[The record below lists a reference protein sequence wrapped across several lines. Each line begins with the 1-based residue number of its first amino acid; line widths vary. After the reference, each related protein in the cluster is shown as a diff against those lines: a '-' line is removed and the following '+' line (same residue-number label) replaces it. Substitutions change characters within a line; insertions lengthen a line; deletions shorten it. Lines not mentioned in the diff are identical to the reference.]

1 MKRRDFLKTG
11 GTLGATSLLLD
22 SCSKPDEKLIPLLV
36 PEEEF
41 IPGFESWVQSLCQ
54 QCSAGCGISVRLL
67 PGESTRQ
74 VEGQPKRQ
82 TTWQAKKI
90 EGNAKHPLNQGKTCA
105 RGQAGLQVL
114 YNPDRIQEPLQ
125 RTGARGS
132 GQYKPIAWEAAIQAL
147 VDRLKKLQETSRP
160 DGLVVLTGEPA
171 RASFKTL
178 LETFADAFGTPY
190 LIYDEALPQ
199 ELQRRAFQWCT
210 GFKSLP
216 VADLENC
223 QYLLSFGADLF
234 ETFLSPVRYN
244 LAYGRMRQGRPGL
257 RGKFVMAGPR
267 LSMTAANADEWL
279 PVRPGAEGLLALAL
293 AHVIVKELLYD
304 REFVGRACDGFADY
318 SKSLELY
325 APAATAAQIGISEE
339 TIVRAARE
347 FSQRRPSLALGNS
360 SDFSSLT
367 AIYALNALVGNFGK
381 PGGILMDSLP
391 PESTKLPAMNA
402 QRRSEGRSAFQ
413 FADLFGST
421 VSGSLASLLDHL
433 LVRQTPTAELL
444 LLHEANPLYT
454 HAGVGHLRNAIEK
467 TPFIASFS
475 SFLDESAVMA
485 DLILPTHTYLERW
498 RDDVPEPGVG
508 FPVRTLG
515 QPAVKPRFNTR
526 DSADV
531 LLDIAKSI
539 GGKLAE
545 KLPWRNFEALVQ
557 ESFTALQPL
566 KHGSIV
572 TDNSEDFWER
582 VKEAGGWWNAEA
594 SASFAFRTSSGRFSL
609 PKQPTGSLLAT
620 AAAPDYP
627 LLLHLY
633 PSVALSGGSGA
644 NQPWLQELPDPM
656 TTVMWG
662 SWVELNPATAAQMGI
677 REGDVLVVETQHG
690 RLELPVY
697 LYPGLRPEVIAIPLG
712 QGHQQYGRYAAN
724 RGVNP
729 LSLVPEQP
737 HAGLVLSGIPVRVA
751 TSGQRRMLAR
761 FGASSQ
767 AHSQHP
773 VKR

>member
-1 MKRRDFLKTG
+1 M
-11 GTLGATSLLLD
+11 
-22 SCSKPDEKLIPLLV
+22 
-36 PEEEF
+36 
-41 IPGFESWVQSLCQ
+41 
-54 QCSAGCGISVRLL
+54 
-67 PGESTRQ
+67 
-74 VEGQPKRQ
+74 
-82 TTWQAKKI
+82 
-90 EGNAKHPLNQGKTCA
+90 
-105 RGQAGLQVL
+105 
-114 YNPDRIQEPLQ
+114 
-125 RTGARGS
+125 
-132 GQYKPIAWEAAIQAL
+132 
-147 VDRLKKLQETSRP
+147 
-160 DGLVVLTGEPA
+160 
-171 RASFKTL
+171 
-178 LETFADAFGTPY
+178 
-190 LIYDEALPQ
+190 
-199 ELQRRAFQWCT
+199 
-210 GFKSLP
+210 
-216 VADLENC
+216 ADLENC

-234 ETFLSPVRYN
+234 ETFLSPVHYS

-279 PVRPGAEGLLALAL
+279 PVRPGAEGLLALAF

-304 REFVGRACDGFADY
+304 REFVGRACEGFADY
-318 SKSLELY
+318 SKSLALY
-325 APAATAAQIGISEE
+325 SPAATAAQIGISEE
-339 TIVRAARE
+339 TIVRVARE
-347 FSQRRPSLALGNS
+347 FSRRRPSLALGNS

-402 QRRSEGRSAFQ
+402 QRRSEARSAFQ
-413 FADLFGST
+413 FADRFGTT

-433 LVRQTPTAELL
+433 LARQTPTAEIL
-444 LLHEANPLYT
+444 LLHEANPLY
-454 HAGVGHLRNAIEK
+454 AYPAAGHLRTALEK
-467 TPFIASFS
+467 TPFIASFA
-475 SFLDESAVMA
+475 SFLDESSVMA

-539 GGKLAE
+539 GGQFAE
-545 KLPWRNFEALVQ
+545 KLPWKNFEALVQ

-572 TDNSEDFWER
+572 ADNSEDFWER

-594 SASFAFRTSSGRFSL
+594 DASFAFQTSNGRFSL
-609 PKQPTGSLLAT
+609 PRHPTGSLPAT

-633 PSVALSGGSGA
+633 PSVALSDGSGA
-644 NQPWLQELPDPM
+644 NQPWLQEMPDPM

-677 REGDVLVVETQHG
+677 REGDILVVETQHG
-690 RLELPVY
+690 RLEVPAY

-729 LSLVPEQP
+729 LSLAPEQP
-737 HAGLVLSGIPVRVA
+737 HAGPVLSGIPVRVA
-751 TSGQRRMLAR
+751 TSGQRRTLAR

-767 AHSQHP
+767 THSQHP